1 MGCNNFLPYT
11 VSGESWGNIRK
22 PVYKVGNVLC
32 GEVNPVLSMILY
44 QFLLLVFV
52 GLVNANF
59 SFSPRVYPNPQ
70 GGRSTADFDWEEA
83 YEKARAFVSDLS
95 LIEKVNLTSGVGGF
109 GVCVGNTR
117 DLPNRNNMWGLCL
130 QDGPLGIRTT
140 DYNTAFPAGISAAAT
155 FNRDLIYDRGKAI
168 GGEFRDK
175 GVDIALGPAIGPI
188 GLKALGGRIWEAM
201 GADPYL
207 QGIAGAET
215 VKGMQDAGVI
225 ANAKHFLVNEQ
236 ETDRMKISSR
246 IGDRALHELYAWPFA
261 DLVHAGVGSVMC
273 SYNKLNE
280 SFGCEN
286 SYMLNHVLK
295 DELGFQGFVVSDWF
309 ATHSGVNAI
318 TSGLDM
324 DMPGTAGMSQTQ
336 SYFGANTTISVLNG
350 TLPMERLDDMVT
362 RIMAAFYKV
371 NLDQIREERGPPN
384 FSQQTQNDTDYLYSP
399 IEMGPM
405 ITVNKHVDVRSD
417 EADRVAYQTAA
428 EAIVLLKNKNNTLP
442 LDGKNVKK
450 LAMFGKAGFPND
462 FGPGCG
468 SIGGCQPEQQWGA
481 SAMGFGSGA
490 ATLPYF
496 ITPFEALNDRAR
508 KEKTMVDYS
517 LGLNT
522 SDPSFSVLA
531 QTSHAN
537 VIFAMSYSGEGED
550 RENYT
555 LWYDVDKTIEAACKL
570 NQNNIVV
577 VTSPGPVD
585 MEKWIDNP
593 NVTAVLFTTPGG
605 QDAGQALVDVIYG
618 DNNPSGRLPFT
629 IAKDIKDYVPIST
642 SKNSSTPQDEE
653 TEKFGLLLDYR
664 YFDQKNITPRYEF
677 GFGLSYSNFSLSNL
691 NVETLEN
698 PSEHLPDPPQWNEAY
713 QSNGTSVNATDA
725 LFPSNIER
733 IPSFLYPYINST
745 SQADKKDP
753 YPFPPEYTTK
763 QKSDPSLAGGAS
775 GGNPA
780 LWKTAYTINATVT
793 NNGNRVGKHVIQ
805 LYIGYPN
812 TDNFPSPP
820 KQLRGFNKVEI
831 EPNQSTQVS
840 FDILTRDL
848 SVWDSVTSSW
858 IVQRGDYQI
867 YVGSSSRN
875 LELHSTIR
883 I

>member
-1 MGCNNFLPYT
+1 
-11 VSGESWGNIRK
+11 
-22 PVYKVGNVLC
+22 
-32 GEVNPVLSMILY
+32 MISFT
-44 QFLLLVFV
+44 FLLLACF
-52 GLVNANF
+52 GLVTA
-59 SFSPRVYPNPQ
+59 SLHSSPRIYPSPQ
-70 GGRSTADFDWEEA
+70 GGRSTADSDWEEA
-83 YEKARAFVSDLS
+83 YAKARAFVSDLS
-95 LIEKVNLTSGVGGF
+95 LIEKVNLTSGIGGF

-117 DLPNRNNMWGLCL
+117 DLPSRDNMWGLCL

-155 FNRDLIYDRGKAI
+155 FNKQLIYDRGKAI

-215 VKGMQDAGVI
+215 IKGMQDAGVI

-236 ETDRMKISSR
+236 ETDRLKISSNL
-246 IGDRALHELYAWPFA
+246 GDRALHEIYAWPFA

-286 SYMLNHVLK
+286 SYILNQVLK
-295 DELGFQGFVVSDWF
+295 DELGFQGFVVSDWG

-324 DMPGTAGMSQTQ
+324 DMPGTADMSQTQ

-371 NLDQIREERGPPN
+371 NLDQVREQRGPPN
-384 FSQQTQNDTDYLYSP
+384 FSQQTKNNTDYLYP
-399 IEMGPM
+399 PVEMGPM
-405 ITVNKHVDVRSD
+405 VTVNKHVDVRTE
-417 EADRVAYQTAA
+417 EAYRVAYETAA

-442 LDGKNVKK
+442 LNGNIKK
-450 LAMFGKAGFPND
+450 LSMFGKAGFPNEL
-462 FGPGCG
+462 GPGCG
-468 SIGGCQPEQQWGA
+468 SVVGCQTEQQLGA

-496 ITPFEALNDRAR
+496 ITPYDALNERAR
-508 KEKTMVDYS
+508 KEKAMVDYS
-517 LGLNT
+517 YGQNT
-522 SDPSFSVLA
+522 SDPSFSFIA
-531 QTSHAN
+531 QNSHAN
-537 VIFAMSYSGEGED
+537 VIFAMSYAGEGED

-555 LWYDVDKTIEAACKL
+555 LWYDADKIIEAACKL

-585 MEKWIDNP
+585 MEKWIDHP

-605 QDAGQALVDVIYG
+605 QDAGQALVDVLYG
-618 DNNPSGRLPFT
+618 DVNPSGKLPFT
-629 IAKDIKDYVPIST
+629 IAKDIKDYVPLST
-642 SKNSSTPQDEE
+642 SKNSTAPQDNEP
-653 TEKFGLLLDYR
+653 EKVDLLLDYR

-677 GFGLSYSNFSLSNL
+677 GFGLSYSNFTLSNL
-691 NVETLEN
+691 NIETIEN
-698 PSEHLPDPPQWNEAY
+698 PSEHLPPPPQWKEAY
-713 QSNGTSVNATDA
+713 QFNQTTSVNATDA
-725 LFPSNIER
+725 LFPSDIKR

-745 SQADKKDP
+745 SQAAKKDP
-753 YPFPPEYTTK
+753 YPFPEEYTTK
-763 QKSDPSLAGGAS
+763 QKSSPSPAGGAS

-780 LWKTAYTINATVT
+780 LWNAAYRVKATVT
-793 NNGNRVGKHVIQ
+793 NNGDKAGKCVSQ
-805 LYIGYPN
+805 LYVGYP
-812 TDNFPSPP
+812 TSSKFPSPP
-820 KQLRGFNKVEI
+820 KQLRGFDKVGL
-831 EPNQSTQVS
+831 EPNQSAQVS
-840 FDILTRDL
+840 FDILARDL

-883 I
+883 L